1 LRTQKLLHH
10 GGINPLAVRE
20 CGHSAAGPSA
30 IEGTAQRTRAL
41 CGTNLYVRYVSLFRE
56 VDGVTAARDIAT
68 NAPAAPAL
76 PPRDRTR
83 RNLPT
88 PNNQKIA
95 TLVHQRLR
103 EDILSL
109 ALKPGTAVSEK
120 ELSLS
125 YGVGRT
131 PVREALL
138 RLADEGLVEVV
149 PKSGTVVTRIPMSKL
164 PQAIVIRKALEDVAV
179 RAAASRASIS
189 DLMGLRMLLQRQS
202 EAAVAGDEAAF
213 HTADE
218 DFHAAIA
225 EAAGYPDIWEL
236 VKQVKVEVDR
246 YRRLTLP
253 QTGRMLRV
261 ERDHAAVADAL
272 EARDAEAAS
281 RAMAAHLDTLQ
292 LSIEEIRGTYPDYFA
307 D

>member
-1 LRTQKLLHH
+1 VRSVGVIKA
-10 GGINPLAVRE
+10 NPSPSKALP
-20 CGHSAAGPSA
+20 GP
-30 IEGTAQRTRAL
+30 
-41 CGTNLYVRYVSLFRE
+41 
-56 VDGVTAARDIAT
+56 ARGRRS
-68 NAPAAPAL
+68 L
-76 PPRDRTR
+76 PPR
-83 RNLPT
+83 
-88 PNNQKIA
+88 NNQKIA

-103 EDILSL
+103 DDILSL

-120 ELSLS
+120 DLSLA

-138 RLADEGLVEVV
+138 RLSDEGLVEVI

-179 RAAASRASIS
+179 RAAATRASVS
-189 DLMGLRMLLQRQS
+189 DLMEIRMLLQRQS
-202 EAAVAGDEAAF
+202 EAAAAGDEAGF
-213 HTADE
+213 HQADE

-225 EAAGYPDIWEL
+225 AAAGYPDIWDL

-253 QTGRMLRV
+253 QAGRMVRV
-261 ERDHAAVADAL
+261 QGDHAAVADAL
-272 EARDAEAAS
+272 EARDPEAAS
-281 RAMAAHLDTLQ
+281 LAMATHLDTLQ
-292 LSIEEIRGTYPDYFA
+292 LSLAEIRGIYPDYFA

>member
-1 LRTQKLLHH
+1 
-10 GGINPLAVRE
+10 V
-20 CGHSAAGPSA
+20 
-30 IEGTAQRTRAL
+30 
-41 CGTNLYVRYVSLFRE
+41 E
-56 VDGVTAARDIAT
+56 VDGVTTARGIAANPSSAPTLLPAARGRH
-68 NAPAAPAL
+68 NVPPA
-76 PPRDRTR
+76 
-83 RNLPT
+83 
-88 PNNQKIA
+88 NNQKIA

-138 RLADEGLVEVV
+138 RLSDEGLVEVI
-149 PKSGTVVTRIPMSKL
+149 PKSGTVVTRIPTSKL

-179 RAAASRASIS
+179 RAAATRASVS
-189 DLMGLRMLLQRQS
+189 DLMGIRVLLQRQS

-213 HTADE
+213 HAADE

-225 EAAGYPDIWEL
+225 AAGGYPDIWAL
-236 VKQVKVEVDR
+236 VKQVKVEIDR

-253 QTGRMLRV
+253 QTGRMVRV
-261 ERDHAAVADAL
+261 QGDHAAVADAL
-272 EARDAEAAS
+272 DARDPEAAS
-281 RAMAAHLDTLQ
+281 AAMAAHLDTLQ
-292 LSIEEIRGTYPDYFA
+292 LSLDEIRRIYPDYFA

>member
-1 LRTQKLLHH
+1 MPPRA
-10 GGINPLAVRE
+10 GVARR
-20 CGHSAAGPSA
+20 HSAS
-30 IEGTAQRTRAL
+30 RA
-41 CGTNLYVRYVSLFRE
+41 N
-56 VDGVTAARDIAT
+56 
-68 NAPAAPAL
+68 P
-76 PPRDRTR
+76 
-83 RNLPT
+83 
-88 PNNQKIA
+88 KIA

-103 EDILSL
+103 DDILSL
-109 ALKPGTAVSEK
+109 ALKPGTVVSEK

-149 PKSGTVVTRIPMSKL
+149 PKSGTVVTRIPTAKL

-189 DLMGLRMLLQRQS
+189 DLMTIRVLLQRQS
-202 EAAVAGDEAAF
+202 EAAAAGDEAAF
-213 HTADE
+213 HEADE

-225 EAAGYPDIWEL
+225 AAAGYPDIWDL

-253 QTGRMLRV
+253 QPGRMMRV
-261 ERDHAAVADAL
+261 HGDHAAVADAL
-272 EARDAEAAS
+272 EARDPEAAS
-281 RAMAAHLDTLQ
+281 RAMAAHLDTLE
-292 LSIEEIRGTYPDYFA
+292 LSLEEIRRTYPDYFS